1 MNKVLLLASE
11 NGAFK
16 GAKVGGIADVIRDL
30 PAPLYEQNIHADVVM
45 PSYGFLVPQ
54 TNADFIAEYWV
65 EFREIKESIKL
76 FKTPNPTSPETD
88 CYLLDHSSWQNEPG
102 VIYGDSGNRP
112 FADDANKFALFSVAV
127 AEGLKRGY
135 LAKPDCIHVHDWH
148 SAFFLLCSRFMSQY
162 KSLREIE
169 TVLTIHNIAIQGIRP
184 LQYDD
189 SSLEAWFPELYR
201 QLTETQLH
209 QIVDPRY
216 ANCINPL
223 RVGINLADR
232 IHVVSPTYAMEIL
245 LPSDSTNGYFGG
257 EGLEAD
263 LVRRKKQLIGIING
277 CNYDKEGHNN
287 TDTFVQFA
295 QQARETIITWQG
307 AKQALS
313 GQDYIA
319 DNRLEQLQ
327 SRNFKPCFV
336 MTSVGR
342 LTDQKVLILRQPI
355 AEYETVLDAV
365 LDKLAQFSD
374 TALFI
379 LVGSGDPQ
387 LTAIFRQVAARN
399 ENFIFLNGY
408 AESLPDWL
416 YQNGDLFLMPSSFEP
431 CGISQMLAMREG
443 QPCLVHGVGGLK
455 DTVTHDK
462 SGFVFNGRDLSEQV
476 NNLLETLEHALRTSQ
491 TEQWKKIKRSAKSR
505 RFSWPKVAKEL
516 KQKLYKFS

>member
-30 PAPLYEQNIHADVVM
+30 PAPLYEQGIQADVVM
-45 PSYGFLVPQ
+45 PSYGFLIPQ

-65 EFREIKESIKL
+65 EFRETKEPIKL
-76 FKTPNPTSPETD
+76 FKTSNPTSPETD
-88 CYLLDHSSWQNEPG
+88 CYFIDHSSWQNEPG
-102 VIYGDSGNRP
+102 QVYSDSGNRP

-127 AEGLKRGY
+127 AEGLTQGY
-135 LAKPDCIHVHDWH
+135 LPTPDCIHVHDWH
-148 SAFFLLCSRFMSQY
+148 SAFFLLCSRFMPQY
-162 KSLREIE
+162 KVLKKIE
-169 TVLTIHNIAIQGIRP
+169 TVLTIHNLAIQGIRP
-184 LQYDD
+184 LQFDD
-189 SSLEAWFPELYR
+189 SSLEAWFPVFFS
-201 QLTETQLH
+201 QLTKAQLS
-209 QIVDPRY
+209 QIIDPRY
-216 ANCINPL
+216 SNCINPL

-232 IHVVSPTYAMEIL
+232 IHVVSPTYAKEIL
-245 LPSDSTNGYFGG
+245 HPSDNANGYFGG

-263 LVRRKKQLIGIING
+263 LLSRKKQLYGIING
-277 CNYDKEGHNN
+277 CNYPTDSIRN
-287 TDTFVQFA
+287 TDSFVEFA
-295 QQARETIITWQG
+295 QQARDTIIAWQG
-307 AKQALS
+307 GKHALS

-327 SRNFKPCFV
+327 AKNYIPSFV
-336 MTSVGR
+336 LTSVGR
-342 LTDQKVLILRQPI
+342 LTDQKMLILRQ
-355 AEYETVLDAV
+355 ATATHETVLDAV

-374 TALFI
+374 SALFV

-387 LTAIFRQVAARN
+387 LTAIFRQVAARH

-455 DTVTHDK
+455 DTVAHDK
-462 SGFVFNGRDLSEQV
+462 SGFVFNGRDLSEQA
-476 NNLLETLEHALRTSQ
+476 NNLLETLDYALTVSQ

-505 RFSWPKVAKEL
+505 RFSWPKVAKEM
-516 KQKLYKFS
+516 KKKLYKFS